1 MRRYWVPQACIRPTL
16 DGAVLVHL
24 SGDVLHHIRDVCRQ
38 TLGSKFEV
46 IAEVPVPTDVLTDR
60 PATSRTSG
68 LQNAK
73 SASGISSEMTTAG
86 VAFFVEIV
94 QETKKESVARMIE
107 SRVIPPLPKP
117 HLRLALSIPRLP
129 VLEAVVEKAV
139 ELGVTSIHPFYSD
152 YSFVRTQTDVLQ
164 KKRARLDRII
174 QSATQQSGRGEWMQF
189 HDAVDLKTLLR
200 SFNREGHSQGLFAYE
215 GASVLSARE
224 GIENMRTAQP
234 EEVWAFVGSE
244 GGFSHAE
251 VELFQ
256 SFGLKPV
263 TLGAQVLRVET
274 ACVATLSIIKYGFEL
289 MRSF

>member
-1 MRRYWVPQACIRPTL
+1 MRRYWVPSECIRPTV

-24 SGDVLHHIRDVCRQ
+24 SGDILHHIRDVCRQ
-38 TLGSKFEV
+38 GLGSKFEV
-46 IAEVPVPTDVLTDR
+46 IAEVVVNLKAAAKPLAEPPR
-60 PATSRTSG
+60 ESQEAT
-68 LQNAK
+68 Q
-73 SASGISSEMTTAG
+73 ASLRG

-94 QETKKESVARMIE
+94 QETKKESIARMIE
-107 SRVIPPLPKP
+107 SRVIAPLPTP
-117 HLRLALSIPRLP
+117 HLHLALSIPRLP

-139 ELGVTSIHPFYSD
+139 ELGVTAIHPFYSD
-152 YSFVRTQTDVLQ
+152 FSFVRTQTDVLD
-164 KKRARLDRII
+164 KKRSRLDRII
-174 QSATQQSGRGEWMQF
+174 QSATQQSGRGEKMDF
-189 HDAVDLKTLLR
+189 HDAVDLKTLLTD
-200 SFNREGHSQGLFAYE
+200 FNREGRAQGLFAYE
-215 GASVLSARE
+215 GSAVLSARE
-224 GIENMRTAQP
+224 GIENMRTADP
-234 EEVWAFVGSE
+234 REVWAFIGSE

>member
-1 MRRYWVPQACIRPTL
+1 MRRYWVPSECIRPTV

-24 SGDVLHHIRDVCRQ
+24 SGDILHHIRDVCRQ
-38 TLGSKFEV
+38 GLGSKFEV
-46 IAEVPVPTDVLTDR
+46 IAEVAINLK
-60 PATSRTSG
+60 AA
-68 LQNAK
+68 AK
-73 SASGISSEMTTAG
+73 SPAEPPRESPRESARESQETTQACLRG

-94 QETKKESVARMIE
+94 QETKKESIARMIE
-107 SRVIPPLPKP
+107 SRVIAPLPTP
-117 HLRLALSIPRLP
+117 HLHLALSIPRLP

-139 ELGVTSIHPFYSD
+139 ELGVTAIHPFYSD
-152 YSFVRTQTDVLQ
+152 FSFVRTQTDVLD
-164 KKRARLDRII
+164 KKRSRLDRII
-174 QSATQQSGRGEWMQF
+174 QSATQQSGRGEKMDF
-189 HDAVDLKTLLR
+189 HDAVDLKTLLTD
-200 SFNREGHSQGLFAYE
+200 FNREGRAQGLFAYE
-215 GASVLSARE
+215 GSAVLSARE
-224 GIENMRTAQP
+224 GIENMRTADP
-234 EEVWAFVGSE
+234 REVWAFIGSE